1 MDLEMEL
8 DLEMEMEMEKVTTSM
23 TVCGGIV
30 VRI

>member
-1 MDLEMEL
+1 MELDL